1 MWEGYVG
8 ALVAVLSFGTYAVP
22 VGLSPVGDGVF
33 FQVCVFVHSFVLL
46 AQSFFKV
53 GPMLGDPHGW
63 LHSPACI
70 WRPARF

>member
-33 FQVCVFVHSFVLL
+33 FQVCVFVHSFVL
-46 AQSFFKV
+46 
-53 GPMLGDPHGW
+53 
-63 LHSPACI
+63 PAK
-70 WRPARF
+70 